1 MRSLWSHPAL
11 FITAILWLAALLSF
25 RWSSTRDV
33 RRAYWLAL
41 TGDIVLGLFLAYLWL
56 RLGRPPMQSLGETRL
71 WYAFF
76 LVIVG
81 VLSYHK
87 WKFSWFIPLSTL
99 IALVFLLIDILRP
112 GYFDKAMMPALQSPW
127 FVPHVILFIFSYA
140 ILGVTALISLRE
152 LWFDLKKQRAS
163 EEALSAVDNLVTAG
177 LSLFTVAM
185 LFGALWAKEAWGHY
199 WTWDPKE
206 TWALITW
213 MAYKIFL
220 HFRLHRPRARRA
232 AFLVLFSAFLILLI
246 CWFGV
251 NYLPSAITSVHT
263 Y

>member
-1 MRSLWSHPAL
+1 MRSIASHPAL
-11 FITAILWLAALLSF
+11 FIAAILWISALIFYRGPLRRS
-25 RWSSTRDV
+25 RH
-33 RRAYWLAL
+33 RAYALSLA
-41 TGDIVLGLFLAYLWL
+41 GSIVLGFFLVFLWF
-56 RLGRPPMQSLGETRL
+56 RLGRPPMQTLGETRL

-81 VLSYHK
+81 ILSFHK
-87 WKFSWFIPLSTL
+87 WKFSWFIPLSTV
-99 IALVFLLIDILRP
+99 IALVFLLFDIFRP

-152 LWFDLKKQRAS
+152 LWFDFKKRPMSTESLA
-163 EEALSAVDNLVTAG
+163 AVDNLVTAG

-185 LFGALWAKEAWGHY
+185 LFGALWAKQAWGHY

-213 MAYKIFL
+213 MVYKIYL
-220 HFRLHRPRARRA
+220 HYRLHRPRRRRA
-232 AFLVLFSAFLILLI
+232 AFLVLFSAFLVLLI

-251 NYLPSAITSVHT
+251 NYLPSAITSIHT

>member
-1 MRSLWSHPAL
+1 MRSIASHPAL
-11 FITAILWLAALLSF
+11 FITAILWISALLVF
-25 RWSSTRDV
+25 RRSPIKSV
-33 RRAYWLAL
+33 RRAYAL
-41 TGDIVLGLFLAYLWL
+41 TLGGSVVLGLFLVVLWL
-56 RLGRPPMQSLGETRL
+56 RLGRPPMQTLGETRL

-81 VLSYHK
+81 ILSFHK
-87 WKFSWFIPLSTL
+87 WKFSWFIPLSTV
-99 IALVFLLIDILRP
+99 IALVFLLIDMFRP

-140 ILGVTALISLRE
+140 ILGVTAIISLRE
-152 LWFDLKKQRAS
+152 LWIDLKKQPAS
-163 EEALSAVDNLVTAG
+163 EKSLSAVDNLVTAG

-185 LFGALWAKEAWGHY
+185 LFGALWAKQAWGHY

-220 HFRLHRPRARRA
+220 HFRLYRPHRRRT
-232 AFLVLFSAFLILLI
+232 AFLMLFSAFLLLLI

-251 NYLPSAITSVHT
+251 NYLPSAITSIHT